1 MSVNRLTR
9 LVAALWTLWAV
20 HALAQAGVPA
30 AQSPAADAGATH
42 PAAQIREAAE
52 AALRASIDGGLTGVT
67 LEAIALD
74 PRLRLARCAGRLDA
88 FVAPPRPNQPRV
100 PVRVSCP
107 SPAWTLHVPVNIRRS
122 HAVLVMRR
130 AAGRGEQL
138 SAADVTVQTRVLAG
152 LGSPFLSSPNQLE
165 RRLTRR
171 PIPEGTAVT
180 ADALSAALL
189 IHRGQTITLHA
200 RAQGLEVHAPGRALA
215 DAAAGQR
222 VRVQNLNS
230 LKIVEG
236 VADSEG
242 VVRVLP

>member
-1 MSVNRLTR
+1 MFVNRLTWR
-9 LVAALWTLWAV
+9 ACATWMIW
-20 HALAQAGVPA
+20 A
-30 AQSPAADAGATH
+30 AQSAAQAASSTDAQASH
-42 PAAQIREAAE
+42 PLAQIRQVAE
-52 AALRASIDGGLTGVT
+52 AALRSSIDAGLSGV
-67 LEAIALD
+67 LIEAAPLD
-74 PRLRLARCAGRLDA
+74 PRLRLARCTGMLDA

-107 SPAWTLHVPVNIRRS
+107 SPAWTLHVPVNVRRS
-122 HAVLVMRR
+122 HPVLVLRR

-138 SAADVTVQTRVLAG
+138 GAADVVVQTRVLAG
-152 LGSPFLSSPNQLE
+152 LGSPYLSAPEQLTG
-165 RRLTRR
+165 RLTRR
-171 PIPEGTAVT
+171 AIPEGTALP

-189 IHRGQTITLHA
+189 IHRGQTITLRA
-200 RAQGLEVHAPGRALA
+200 RADGFEVHAPGRALA
-215 DAAAGQR
+215 DATAGQR